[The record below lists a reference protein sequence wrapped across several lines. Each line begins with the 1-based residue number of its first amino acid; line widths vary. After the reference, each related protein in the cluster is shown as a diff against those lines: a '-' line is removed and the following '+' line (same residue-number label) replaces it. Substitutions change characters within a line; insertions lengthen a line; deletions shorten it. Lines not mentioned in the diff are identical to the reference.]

1 MSTNFL
7 AKIFFPAL
15 KTSFSSEP
23 LDTWVTAGEEVE
35 LPCGPPPGHPEPEVE
50 WRRNGDKIVTS
61 EWSVPEM
68 R

>member
-1 MSTNFL
+1 MTTFKTFYPNSCVS
-7 AKIFFPAL
+7 AL
-15 KTSFSSEP
+15 KTTFSSEP

-61 EWSVPEM
+61 E

>member
-1 MSTNFL
+1 M
-7 AKIFFPAL
+7 

-35 LPCGPPPGHPEPEVE
+35 LPCGLPPGHPEPEVE

-61 EWSVPEM
+61 E

>member
-1 MSTNFL
+1 MTILKVFLFNF
-7 AKIFFPAL
+7 FFSSAL
-15 KTSFSSEP
+15 KNSFSSEP

-50 WRRNGDKIVTS
+50 WRRNGHKIVTS
-61 EWSVPEM
+61 E